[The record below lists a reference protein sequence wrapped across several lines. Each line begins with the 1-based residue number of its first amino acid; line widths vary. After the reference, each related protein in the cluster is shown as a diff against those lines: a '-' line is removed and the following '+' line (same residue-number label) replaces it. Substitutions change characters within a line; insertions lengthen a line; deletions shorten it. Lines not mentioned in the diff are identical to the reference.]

1 MTTLT
6 SRDKAILCWLWKHP
20 RASIREMMAGC
31 DIPST
36 DRVHHYLERLNH
48 LGYINPRPAY
58 TNRTRTLTPA
68 GLLAAQGFEV
78 IWWEPVR
85 EVYVP

>member
-1 MTTLT
+1 MTLT
-6 SRDKAILCWLWKHP
+6 PRDKAILCWLWKHP
-20 RASIREMMAGC
+20 RATIGEMMAGC

-36 DRVHHYLERLNH
+36 SSVWYRLERLNH